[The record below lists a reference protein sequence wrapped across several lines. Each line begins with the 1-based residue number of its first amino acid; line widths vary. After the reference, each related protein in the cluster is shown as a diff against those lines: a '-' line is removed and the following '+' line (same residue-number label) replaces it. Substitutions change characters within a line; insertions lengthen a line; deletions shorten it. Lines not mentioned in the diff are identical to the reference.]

1 MPKPKTAFPKNVLEL
16 LKLSRK
22 VKESIYNSPH
32 FQQRSAE
39 FEQDL
44 QRLSEGVDRL
54 QKASDESQT
63 RDTLKI
69 AFRDRTRD
77 EVCVILGRI
86 VMHVELIAAGDA
98 AILQSSGFELVT
110 PGKAKRLH
118 SSQPLPAPIV
128 LLKHGPLSGMLLAY
142 AKPVPGA
149 ASYEFRITDSDP
161 TVSDNFKPFGTF
173 AHGTHIT
180 IPDRTPGRTYSVI
193 ARCIGTTGPGAWS
206 SPFTLMSL

>member
-1 MPKPKTAFPKNVLEL
+1 MPKTKTSFPKKAPEL
-16 LKLSRK
+16 LVLSRK
-22 VKESIYNSPH
+22 VKESLYNGPL
-32 FQQRSAE
+32 FQQRSSE

-44 QRLSEGVDRL
+44 QKLSEGIDRL
-54 QKASDESQT
+54 QKAQDESQT
-63 RDTLKI
+63 RDSLKI
-69 AFRDRTRD
+69 AFREKTRD
-77 EVCVILGRI
+77 EVGVLLGR
-86 VMHVELIAAGDA
+86 VVKHVELTANGNLAV
-98 AILQSSGFELVT
+98 LQNSGFELT
-110 PGKAKRLH
+110 QDKSKKPH

-128 LLKHGPLSGMLLAY
+128 TLKHGRISGTLMAN

-161 TVSDNFKPFGTF
+161 TISENFSPFGTF

-193 ARCIGTTGPGAWS
+193 ARCIGTAGPGAWS

>member
-1 MPKPKTAFPKNVLEL
+1 MPKPKTAFPRNVLEL
-16 LKLSRK
+16 LTLARR
-22 VKESIYNSPH
+22 VKESVFNSPH
-32 FQQRSAE
+32 YQQRSAE

-54 QKASDESQT
+54 QKARDESQT

-69 AFRDRTRD
+69 AFRDKTRD

-86 VMHVELIAAGDA
+86 AKHVELAARSDLA
-98 AILQSSGFELVT
+98 VLQSSGFELIAQM
-110 PGKAKRLH
+110 KAKRPL
-118 SSQPLPAPIV
+118 SSQPLPAPALTV
-128 LLKHGPLSGMLLAY
+128 KHGRVSGTLIAN

-161 TVSDNFKPFGTF
+161 TISENFSPFGTF

-193 ARCIGTTGPGAWS
+193 ARCIGTAGPGAWS

>member
-1 MPKPKTAFPKNVLEL
+1 MPKPKTSFPKKAPEL
-16 LKLSRK
+16 LVLSRK
-22 VKESIYNSPH
+22 VKESLYNGPL
-32 FQQRSAE
+32 FQQRSSE

-44 QRLSEGVDRL
+44 QKLSEGIDRL

-63 RDTLKI
+63 RDSLKI
-69 AFRDRTRD
+69 AFRDKTRE
-77 EVCVILGRI
+77 EVNVILGR
-86 VMHVELIAAGDA
+86 VVKHVELTAHGDLA
-98 AILQSSGFELVT
+98 VLQSSGFELT
-110 PGKAKRLH
+110 QDKSKKPPL

-128 LLKHGPLSGMLLAY
+128 TLKHGRLSGTLIAN

-161 TVSDNFKPFGTF
+161 TISENFSSFGTF

-193 ARCIGTTGPGAWS
+193 ARCIGTAGPGVWS